1 MFKKHQ
7 KNLDIWKFICIFNY
21 VKQFKKTKIMKNMFA
36 LMLVCAMMVT
46 ACSTNETTTTEATTE
61 SVDSLYQD
69 TVELGGS
76 VDTAAVTQ

>member
-1 MFKKHQ
+1 
-7 KNLDIWKFICIFNY
+7 
-21 VKQFKKTKIMKNMFA
+21 MKNMFA

-46 ACSTNETTTTEATTE
+46 ACSTNETPTTEPTTE

-76 VDTAAVTQ
+76 VDTAAAAQ

>member
-1 MFKKHQ
+1 
-7 KNLDIWKFICIFNY
+7 
-21 VKQFKKTKIMKNMFA
+21 MKNMFA

-46 ACSTNETTTTEATTE
+46 ACSWPTTETPTTEPTTE

-76 VDTAAVTQ
+76 VDTAAAAQ

>member
-1 MFKKHQ
+1 MLNNL
-7 KNLDIWKFICIFNY
+7 KNK
-21 VKQFKKTKIMKNMFA
+21 VMKNMFA

-46 ACSTNETTTTEATTE
+46 ACSTNETPTTEPTTE

-76 VDTAAVTQ
+76 VDTAAAAQ

>member
-1 MFKKHQ
+1 MLNNL
-7 KNLDIWKFICIFNY
+7 KNK
-21 VKQFKKTKIMKNMFA
+21 VMKNMFT

-46 ACSTNETTTTEATTE
+46 ACSTNETPTTEPTTE

-76 VDTAAVTQ
+76 VDTAAAAQ

>member
-1 MFKKHQ
+1 MLNNL
-7 KNLDIWKFICIFNY
+7 KNK
-21 VKQFKKTKIMKNMFA
+21 VMKNMFA

-46 ACSTNETTTTEATTE
+46 ACSTNETPTTEPTTE

-76 VDTAAVTQ
+76 VDTTAAAAQ

>member
-1 MFKKHQ
+1 MLNNL
-7 KNLDIWKFICIFNY
+7 KNK
-21 VKQFKKTKIMKNMFA
+21 VMKNMFA

-46 ACSTNETTTTEATTE
+46 ACSTNETPTTEPTTE

-76 VDTAAVTQ
+76 VDTTTAAAQ